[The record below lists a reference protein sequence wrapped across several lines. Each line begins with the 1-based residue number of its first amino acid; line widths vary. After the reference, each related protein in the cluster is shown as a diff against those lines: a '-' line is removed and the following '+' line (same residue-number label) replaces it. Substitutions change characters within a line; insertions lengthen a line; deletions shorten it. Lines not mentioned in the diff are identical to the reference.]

1 MLFSCSVSYR
11 AKPSEPLFRQ
21 FQGEVL
27 RILFPRTP
35 VNKGKNKGRSLQG
48 PRALPED
55 ETSLVNNDIDHQPD
69 H

>member
-1 MLFSCSVSYR
+1 
-11 AKPSEPLFRQ
+11 
-21 FQGEVL
+21 
-27 RILFPRTP
+27 
-35 VNKGKNKGRSLQG
+35 VNKGKRKGRSLQG